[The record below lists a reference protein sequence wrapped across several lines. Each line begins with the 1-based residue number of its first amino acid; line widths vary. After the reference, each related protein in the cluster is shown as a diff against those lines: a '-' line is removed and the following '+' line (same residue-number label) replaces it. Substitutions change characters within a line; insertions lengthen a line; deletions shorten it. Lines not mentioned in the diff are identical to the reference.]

1 MKRIRL
7 NRVDKGRYSM
17 LTLMHL
23 KSILSSWKYFQQISK
38 LEEMLGSEIIHL
50 LKEIKKEEGAK

>member
-1 MKRIRL
+1 M
-7 NRVDKGRYSM
+7 DKGRYSM

-23 KSILSSWKYFQQISK
+23 KSILSSWKYLQQISK

>member
-1 MKRIRL
+1 M
-7 NRVDKGRYSM
+7 DKGRYSM

-23 KSILSSWKYFQQISK
+23 KSISSSWKYFQQISK